1 MEFQIKISKYSK
13 RGHGLG
19 SVQKTPE
26 SPPSSAEVVG
36 TVIGDTALAEV
47 GKKKKKIYSTTLKE
61 IVIPSRDRVVS
72 RCKYV
77 GTCGGCTWQQKDY
90 QAQLKT
96 KETQV
101 ETLFGKKPFSII
113 PVEDPWHYRN
123 KMEYT
128 FSQNKEGEKFL
139 GLIIARSKGRVLN
152 LEECHLTSSWFIKVL
167 GAVRKWWMA
176 SPLKAYHA
184 YSDKGTLRTLTL
196 REGKRTGDK
205 MVFITISGNPDYMIN
220 KTEIEAFKRAVLK
233 ALPGETPSLF
243 LRIQRIAKKAP
254 TKFYEMHL
262 HGPDFIEEVLHVNE
276 RELTFKISPDSFFQ
290 PNPLQAEKLYTQALK
305 LADPRPTDTI
315 FDLYCGTGTLGIT
328 FAPYVKKVIGIELSP
343 YAICDAK
350 VNIKENNFSNII
362 LHQGEVG
369 AVLSH
374 LNLSADLVIIDP
386 PRSGLDPTAIK
397 HLIRLAPKKIL
408 YISCNPLTQSQN
420 ISELISKGYTLK
432 TLQPVDQ
439 FPHTYHLENIAVL
452 NRSC

>member
-19 SVQKTPE
+19 TIKKTPE

-47 GKKKKKIYSTTLKE
+47 GKKKKRIYSTTLKE
-61 IVIPSRDRVVS
+61 IVIPSGDRVVP
-72 RCKYV
+72 RCKYA
-77 GTCGGCTWQQKDY
+77 GICGGCTWQQKDY

-96 KETQV
+96 KEKQV
-101 ETLFGKKPFSII
+101 ETLFGKQPLPII
-113 PVEDPWHYRN
+113 PAEEPWHYRN

-167 GAVRKWWMA
+167 GAVREWWKG
-176 SPLKAYHA
+176 SLLKAYHG

-220 KTEIEAFKRAVLK
+220 KTEIQGFKEAVLK
-233 ALPGETPSLF
+233 ALPDETPSIF
-243 LRIQRIAKKAP
+243 LRIQKIAKGTP
-254 TKFYEMHL
+254 TTFYEMHL
-262 HGPDFIEEVLHVNE
+262 YGPDLIEETLHVNK
-276 RELTFKISPDSFFQ
+276 RALTFKISPDSFFQ
-290 PNPLQAEKLYTQALK
+290 PNPLQAEKLYTHALK
-305 LADPRPTDTI
+305 LADPQSTDTV
-315 FDLYCGTGTLGIT
+315 FDLYCGTGTLGVI

-343 YAICDAK
+343 YAICDAE
-350 VNIKENNFSNII
+350 VNIKENNLSNIA
-362 LHQGEVG
+362 LHKGDVG
-369 AVLSH
+369 SVLSH
-374 LNLSADLVIIDP
+374 LNLTADLVIIDP

-397 HLIRLAPKKIL
+397 HLIRLSPKKIL

-420 ISELISKGYTLK
+420 ISDLISEGYTLK
-432 TLQPVDQ
+432 TLQPIDQ

-452 NRSC
+452 EKC